1 MTNQEI
7 LDNAPE
13 GATHYDQCG
22 YYKFSISGWEFY
34 NLGLTWIKTKVPPIE
49 IRSLADVERISE
61 LEEEVKTL
69 ERKVKK
75 AFWWSAEFTQVAYG
89 GRIQAAWEYYKE
101 QD

>member
-1 MTNQEI
+1 MNDISIIKAAAGDLYSYSQAEKDELIRLAANVIDGQSNQ
-7 LDNAPE
+7 
-13 GATHYDQCG
+13 
-22 YYKFSISGWEFY
+22 
-34 NLGLTWIKTKVPPIE
+34 
-49 IRSLADVERISE
+49 ISE